1 MPKGE
6 VAVNLYSKDESD
18 ITETMNLT
26 IEETR
31 IRYAPGITEIPKE
44 LDKYLIVAGILFILL
59 ELYYLRWRGEL

>member
-1 MPKGE
+1 

-26 IEETR
+26 ITETS
-31 IRYAPGITEIPKE
+31 IRYAPSITETAKE
-44 LDKYLIVAGILFILL
+44 LDKYLIAAGILFILL